1 MGWNKFVMNAT
12 LFFAVSAGGAF
23 GAILHYATLLF
34 VTKYSDMP
42 PYFATLFVNITGS
55 FVAAGCIV
63 ALVSS
68 TMSFPEP
75 VRVFIMVGLLGSLTT
90 FSTFSL
96 DSYILFQRQ
105 DFAILAIYIRVSV
118 IVSICFFALSFWAL
132 KISE

>member
-1 MGWNKFVMNAT
+1 MNAT
-12 LFFAVSAGGAF
+12 LFFVVAAGGAF
-23 GAILHYATLLF
+23 GAILRYATLLF

-42 PYFATLFVNITGS
+42 SYFATLFVNITGS
-55 FVAAGCIV
+55 FAAGFIV

-96 DSYILFQRQ
+96 DSYKLFRRQ
-105 DFAILAIYIRVSV
+105 DFAILAIYIRASL
-118 IVSICFFALSFWAL
+118 IVTICFFALGFWVL
-132 KISE
+132 KIGE

>member
-12 LFFAVSAGGAF
+12 LFFVVAAGGAF
-23 GAILHYATLLF
+23 GTILRYATLLF
-34 VTKYSDMP
+34 VTKYSDIP
-42 PYFATLFVNITGS
+42 SYFATLFVNITGS
-55 FVAAGCIV
+55 FVAVCIV

-105 DFAILAIYIRVSV
+105 DFAILAILIGFSY
-118 IVSICFFALSFWAL
+118 CFDIFFYAWFLGI
-132 KISE
+132 KD

>member
-12 LFFAVSAGGAF
+12 LFFAVAAGGAF
-23 GAILHYATLLF
+23 GAILRYTTLLY
-34 VTKYSDMP
+34 VTKYRDIPS
-42 PYFATLFVNITGS
+42 YFATLFVNKTGS
-55 FVAAGCIV
+55 FVAVCIV

-105 DFAILAIYIRVSV
+105 DFAILAIYQI
-118 IVSICFFALSFWAL
+118 IW
-132 KISE
+132 

>member
-1 MGWNKFVMNAT
+1 MNAT
-12 LFFAVSAGGAF
+12 LFFAVAAGGAF
-23 GAILHYATLLF
+23 GAILRYATLLF

-42 PYFATLFVNITGS
+42 SYFATLFVNITGS
-55 FVAAGCIV
+55 FAAGFIV

-75 VRVFIMVGLLGSLTT
+75 VRVLIMVGLLGSLTT

-105 DFAILAIYIRVSV
+105 DFAILAIYIGASV
-118 IVSICFFALSFWAL
+118 IVSICFFALGFWAL
-132 KISE
+132 KIGE

>member
-12 LFFAVSAGGAF
+12 LFFVVAAGGAF
-23 GAILHYATLLF
+23 GTILRYATLLF
-34 VTKYSDMP
+34 VTKYSDIP
-42 PYFATLFVNITGS
+42 SYFATLFVNITVS
-55 FVAAGCIV
+55 FVAVCIV

-68 TMSFPEP
+68 TMFFLEP

-105 DFAILAIYIRVSV
+105 DFAILAIYIGASV
-118 IVSICFFALSFWAL
+118 IVSICFFALGFWAL
-132 KISE
+132 KIGE